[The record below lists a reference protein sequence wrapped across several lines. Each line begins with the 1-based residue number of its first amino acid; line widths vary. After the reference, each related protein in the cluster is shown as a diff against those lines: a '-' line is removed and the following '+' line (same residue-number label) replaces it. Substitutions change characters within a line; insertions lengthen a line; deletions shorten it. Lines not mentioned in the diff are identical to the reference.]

1 MNSHPYP
8 RQTRCAHVTR
18 TADAWWPWQLAA
30 RTDRRLSFADCS
42 ACCALQASEDHTGED
57 LEKILSAVGAGESAP
72 AAGGGPAKKDNVG
85 TEASVPT
92 SKSSNAANGDARPS
106 AKGSHHSAAGGAAAD
121 GGGDR
126 LQEKADDLISQLKK
140 GASGSGDAKDGNGEG
155 GGDDLASM
163 ADSFRDDPE
172 SDDLGGLGMV
182 MASMQGVKGE
192 TMSDEQKRNFVATLG
207 AALSS

>member
-1 MNSHPYP
+1 MVFVIRIPAPNALRS
-8 RQTRCAHVTR
+8 CDAHC
-18 TADAWWPWQLAA
+18 
-30 RTDRRLSFADCS
+30 RRMVAVVEFRRCS
-42 ACCALQASEDHTGED
+42 ACCALQASEDPTGED
-57 LEKILSAVGAGESAP
+57 FQKILSAVGASAP
-72 AAGGGPAKKDNVG
+72 AAGGGSSKKDNVG

-92 SKSSNAANGDARPS
+92 SKSSNANGDARPS
-106 AKGSHHSAAGGAAAD
+106 AEGSHHSAAGGAAAD

-182 MASMQGVKGE
+182 IASIQGVKGK